1 LGLEVA
7 VCLLLPW
14 AGRSAGGGLPRSGA
28 IPEGVLTLGSVA
40 AYGVPGAVGVLVC
53 VAAVV
58 VLRGVVTRRSLRR
71 RERLYAVPVD
81 SFDPDVEAVLRFAMQ
96 LGRTRRSVGGLL
108 DRRARAVRVRLD
120 SVGQGQMLYGLE
132 IPARSRGVVR
142 AAVYPGVEL
151 FTAETLERSGILG
164 PNVAVAD
171 GPDEEGDVDD

>member
-1 LGLEVA
+1 V
-7 VCLLLPW
+7 
-14 AGRSAGGGLPRSGA
+14 
-28 IPEGVLTLGSVA
+28 TLGSVA
-40 AYGVPGAVGVLVC
+40 AYGVPGAAGVLAC
-53 VAAVV
+53 MVALM
-58 VLRGVVTRRSLRR
+58 VLRGVVTRRSLRQ

-171 GPDEEGDVDD
+171 GADEDRDVDE